1 MHDCLI
7 VHDYWQSSAGFL
19 HVIWHGSQL
28 TECAVPNLPFLQMS
42 YGNHSKHFPFFF
54 LKESLK
60 GKAVIQFN
68 DEMSSWA
75 LISTYACISI
85 LSVLVAP
92 HLQFLEQTPNQESPH
107 REKSTVA
114 TWANHH
120 KGLWAQ
126 ALTACAQARSCHL
139 PSTIPLQAKPA
150 FQVPLH
156 YSIIRQWKQIPR
168 ELLLVYSASQVTKVT
183 GLGRHPQPP
192 SCNGVKKVHSLGRRG
207 QWQSHSPHCSISSRA
222 FLASWMQVR
231 KHEWVHTYS
240 TTMNECNLTGLAA
253 RRVHHPHQ
261 T

>member
-7 VHDYWQSSAGFL
+7 VHDYWQSSAAFL

-60 GKAVIQFN
+60 EKAVIQFN

-92 HLQFLEQTPNQESPH
+92 HLQLLEQTQNQESPH
-107 REKSTVA
+107 REKSTVV

-120 KGLWAQ
+120 KGLWGTGPHCTRSGKILSPSLYNPTTSQ
-126 ALTACAQARSCHL
+126 TCFSSSSAL
-139 PSTIPLQAKPA
+139 
-150 FQVPLH
+150 LH
-156 YSIIRQWKQIPR
+156 YQAVKTD
-168 ELLLVYSASQVTKVT
+168 SQRALA
-183 GLGRHPQPP
+183 GLPP
-192 SCNGVKKVHSLGRRG
+192 K
-207 QWQSHSPHCSISSRA
+207 SPKR
-222 FLASWMQVR
+222 LA
-231 KHEWVHTYS
+231 
-240 TTMNECNLTGLAA
+240 
-253 RRVHHPHQ
+253 
-261 T
+261 